1 MIVDSLKVGG
11 REKVVFNLS
20 NKLSESN
27 EVHIVT
33 LSNNH
38 NELESTLK
46 PGVKVHALP
55 FAYEDLGGLHVAA
68 LWFKGIGKLSRLLKQ
83 LNADIIHTHLLFQR
97 FLLATIAVKKSG
109 VKARLYQTV
118 HTLGLYY
125 SGKGLMNAIRLTTEK
140 QALKIYPVYL
150 VTVSDEVR
158 KICEKHFYNKAK
170 EIRTIFNGV
179 DTKTFNYQ
187 LKSVIPKEYFGFTNG
202 DMIITCLARMDAGK
216 DHLTLLRAFKK
227 IIATHQHVKLCLAGD
242 GEEKGKLQS
251 YVNTEDLAQR
261 IHFLNTVHEPE
272 KLLAITDVGV
282 SCSLFEGFSMGLI
295 EQMIMKVPVVVTN
308 IPSFS
313 SVIENG
319 QNGFLFSPGNAD
331 ELAAHLTNLIRNPSV
346 RTETATKA
354 YASALK
360 FSVDNMARL
369 HMDYYNLHA

>member
-1 MIVDSLKVGG
+1 MIVDSLKIGG

-55 FAYEDLGGLHVAA
+55 FAYEDLGGLHAPVFW
-68 LWFKGIGKLSRLLKQ
+68 LNGIGKLSRLLKQ

-97 FLLATIAVKKSG
+97 FLFATIAVKRSG

-125 SGKGLMNAIRLTTEK
+125 SGKGFMNGIRLMTEK
-140 QALKIYPVYL
+140 TAFKIYPVHL
-150 VTVSDEVR
+150 ITVSDEVK
-158 KICEKHFYNKAK
+158 KICEKHFHKAK

-179 DTKTFNYQ
+179 DANIFDYQ
-187 LKSVIPKEYFGFTNG
+187 LKSVIRKEYFGFTNE
-202 DMIITCLARMDAGK
+202 DIIITCLARMDAGK

-227 IIATHQHVKLCLAGD
+227 IIAANQHAKLCLAGD
-242 GEEKGKLQS
+242 GEEKAKLQS
-251 YVNTEDLAQR
+251 YVNREGLAQNV
-261 IHFLNTVHEPE
+261 HFLNTVYEPE
-272 KLLAITDVGV
+272 KLLAITDIAV
-282 SCSLFEGFSMGLI
+282 SCSLFEGFSLGLI

-319 QNGFLFSPGNAD
+319 QNGFLFSPGNED
-331 ELAAHLTNLIRNPSV
+331 ELAAHLINLINNRSL
-346 RTETATKA
+346 RIETVTKA
-354 YASALK
+354 YDSALK
-360 FSVDNMARL
+360 FSADNMARL
-369 HMDYYNLHA
+369 HLDYYNLHA